1 VCKNFVNAGDTD
13 NIQLLVSV
21 EYATINYG
29 TLQSSTGKFNAAV
42 SLENNIFF
50 RP

>member
-1 VCKNFVNAGDTD
+1 M
-13 NIQLLVSV
+13 QLLASV

-29 TLQSSTGKFNAAV
+29 KVRSSTGKFNASF
-42 SLENNIFF
+42 SLGNKILF